1 MPYLCVVMYVSVKH
15 LAKRRETNTAITKN
29 RPKTVEWNERKT
41 LNYNMILWF
50 FCLLVDVW
58 PYMLHVIQSFTTEK
72 TVSISMCWCPMF
84 MCYVVDG

>member
-1 MPYLCVVMYVSVKH
+1 MPYSCVVMYVSVEH

-50 FCLLVDVW
+50 FLPFGRCLAV
-58 PYMLHVIQSFTTEK
+58 YAACN
-72 TVSISMCWCPMF
+72 SII
-84 MCYVVDG
+84 YN